1 MYKVGRVLPMVIW
14 SEFRLGSIETTTIR
28 RMHSTLSGYFGT
40 LPTKAT
46 RISNII
52 LDNIRNYTRI
62 VYERKLQNVSDKF
75 PNAKIIFMVKDPRAF
90 IATRLRRARSKI
102 HRRRQYFEL
111 MELWLKLNKQL
122 IKECF
127 KVFS

>member
-1 MYKVGRVLPMVIW
+1 M
-14 SEFRLGSIETTTIR
+14 
-28 RMHSTLSGYFGT
+28 
-40 LPTKAT
+40 
-46 RISNII
+46 IS
-52 LDNIRNYTRI
+52 LDNIRNYTRT

-122 IKECF
+122 IKEGFQAFFLAFDWLTRSKLCF
-127 KVFS
+127 LLTDSPIIKSDASGKDIKLSIGTHQSGVTLCDER

>member
-1 MYKVGRVLPMVIW
+1 MFKYKMI
-14 SEFRLGSIETTTIR
+14 F
-28 RMHSTLSGYFGT
+28 
-40 LPTKAT
+40 
-46 RISNII
+46 
-52 LDNIRNYTRI
+52 LDNIRNYTRT

-127 KVFS
+127 KAFSWSLIG